1 MRYVVFGARGS
12 DAGYWYFD
20 GKVWHH
26 VGGWQIEQAREV
38 SGLLSIL
45 QYAAQSKNPAVSETL
60 TRAVTEV
67 LQHQFGSQIKESGG
81 GLVIIAGQ

>member
-1 MRYVVFGARGS
+1 MRFVVIGHIGS

-20 GKVWHH
+20 GKGWHH

-38 SGLLSIL
+38 SAVLSVL
-45 QYAAQSKNPAVSETL
+45 QHAAQIKNPAVAETL

-67 LQHQFGSQIKESGG
+67 LQNQFGSQLKEGGG
-81 GLVIIAGQ
+81 GLVIVAGH